1 MLLYNSVHQ
10 SETKLIRFWPPNL
23 KRSFMKNLL
32 TQTLVSGAKEKFAQ
46 GVESFFMS
54 IPVFGGLIVKEGN
67 TYKKVPVPVTEQ
79 RDSSERWLSDIWRA
93 YFLQKDSN
101 GRYLSLIHI

>member
-1 MLLYNSVHQ
+1 
-10 SETKLIRFWPPNL
+10 
-23 KRSFMKNLL
+23 MKNLL
-32 TQTLVSGAKEKFAQ
+32 TESLMSRARKEFAQ

-54 IPVFGGLIVKEGN
+54 IPVFGGVIVKEGN

-79 RDSSERWLSDIWRA
+79 RDSSERCLSDIWRA

-101 GRYLSLIHI
+101 GRYRGYKSIVAN